1 MQLLTFR
8 KPSASAIGVLFL
20 SIACLSSYGWVLVY
34 PYSGYTTL
42 FFFALGVVLTNQ
54 SQKNLFFFS
63 ISSLCCLIY
72 LLWPR
77 EYAGPSTAQY
87 ISAIVFIF
95 LIFLSRGEFSKVN
108 LTITKLV
115 IVLCFLSLGVQ
126 FFSYLFPLPY
136 LYIDADGQI
145 FNVYMRLYVDRVNIT
160 KSIGFSFVD
169 VLFGQRFHGPF
180 FEPGFLGAILGVAL
194 FSKAS
199 GIYRKSIYFF
209 GVLSLSMTFFFLVSM
224 YAMSVAN
231 FKKRMISIVVMFCV
245 VALYFIYG
253 DSDSFFYRSI
263 FERFLGTGDKVL
275 DTRSSI
281 YESEQ
286 ISLFWNTVYYDIT
299 SLFFGLG
306 FDVPGSGGSYR
317 VWLMGAGIFGTM
329 VIWSYFS
336 LLILKIKKG
345 RIFRLLSL
353 LLLCYIFGFWMMPFY
368 LFLLEE

>member
-1 MQLLTFR
+1 MQFLNFR
-8 KPSASAIGVLFL
+8 KPSPTNFGLICL
-20 SIACLSSYGWVLVY
+20 SIACLSSYDWVLVY
-34 PYSGYTTL
+34 PYSGYITLIFFDAGL
-42 FFFALGVVLTNQ
+42 FFSNQ
-54 SQKNLFFFS
+54 SKRKTLIFGLL
-63 ISSLCCLIY
+63 SLLCLIY
-72 LLWPR
+72 ISWPR
-77 EYAGPSTAQY
+77 EYSGPSTAQY
-87 ISAIVFIF
+87 ISAVLFLFLTVLSTEKLSHVNEFLVKMIILLCYGSIIVQY
-95 LIFLSRGEFSKVN
+95 VN
-108 LTITKLV
+108 YIA
-115 IVLCFLSLGVQ
+115 
-126 FFSYLFPLPY
+126 PLPFVY
-136 LYIDADGQI
+136 VDTDGQI
-145 FNVYMRLYVDRVNIT
+145 FNIYMKLYVDRINIT

-169 VLFGQRFHGPF
+169 LLFGQRFHGPF

-194 FSKAS
+194 FSKVTGA
-199 GIYRKSIYFF
+199 YRKSIYIF
-209 GVLSLSMTFFFLVSM
+209 GLLSLSMTFFFLCAM
-224 YAMSVAN
+224 HAMSVAN
-231 FKKRMISIVVMFCV
+231 VKKRIIAVVLIFII
-245 VALYFIYG
+245 VALYFFFG

-286 ISLFWNTVYYDIT
+286 ISLFWNTIYYDIT

-345 RIFRLLSL
+345 KIFRLLSL